1 MSWGPRRRFWTA
13 ATTRPEAGGFTVLLD
28 GRPLRT
34 PAGAPL
40 TVPTA
45 GFAAAIATEWNGL
58 ASEILPDRLP
68 MTRNANAAIDRV
80 APNPG
85 PVVDAVAGYGA
96 SDLTCYRAEAPAGL
110 VARQA
115 AAWDPWLA
123 WAAEHYRAPLRPVTG
138 VMHQPQPAA
147 SLAALHAAVAAH
159 GPFALTALH
168 ELVALSGSLV
178 LGLAVSAGAL
188 EPGAAWALSRL
199 DEAWQAEQWGIDAEA
214 EAAAEST
221 AASFDCAAKIIRLLR
236 D

>member
-1 MSWGPRRRFWTA
+1 MTWGPRRRFWTA
-13 ATTRPEAGGFTVLLD
+13 ATTRPEADGFAILLD
-28 GRPLRT
+28 DRTLRT

-40 TVPTA
+40 TAPTA
-45 GFAAAIATEWNGL
+45 RLAAAIATEWNGL
-58 ASEILPDRLP
+58 ASEILPERLP
-68 MTRNANAAIDRV
+68 LTRSANAAIDRV

-96 SDLTCYRAEAPAGL
+96 SDLLCYRAEAPAEL
-110 VARQA
+110 AARQA
-115 AAWDPWLA
+115 VAWDPWLT
-123 WAAEHYRAPLRPVTG
+123 WAADRHNAPLLTVTG
-138 VMHQPQPAA
+138 VMHRPQPAA
-147 SLAALHAAVAAH
+147 SLAALRAAVAAH

-188 EPGAAWALSRL
+188 EPPAAWALSRL

-214 EAAAEST
+214 EAAAER
-221 AASFDCAAKIIRLLR
+221 AAAGFDSAAEIIRLLR